1 MGMIKNFFRRAG
13 WMGGMA
19 FLIAGCSQVGIE
31 TSYTGVRV
39 PSALVD
45 QAEKEAESC
54 FLLSKKLRAADFLE
68 SLRFLR
74 KGAELRDGD
83 CCIQYLLIAEGPDAN
98 LAQRLYARL
107 FLESLLEKGAIRTSA
122 GADVT
127 LDLYNQLCW
136 AWRCTEPRSPMK
148 AQQALEAMRA
158 LGLTPELARSE
169 FISRMIAE
177 GGVQADV
184 RIERTPWRMQA
195 TGMNSGWLKM
205 ASNAQYDAI
214 ASGRSTADAWAVL
227 GGTAWGGGS
236 EKLLIATSVLAFLVN
251 DQGEPSFRGRF
262 LWLRNCGTASVYYSS
277 TTTGHA
283 NQELGPGMEALQ
295 PVDRHSLDEN
305 QVTTG
310 IPIMI
315 RFRPA
320 H

>member
-1 MGMIKNFFRRAG
+1 MGMIKTFFRRAG
-13 WMGGMA
+13 GLA
-19 FLIAGCSQVGIE
+19 FLIAGCSQVGTE
-31 TSYTGVRV
+31 TRYAGVRV

-54 FLLSKKLRAADFLE
+54 SLLSKKLRAADFLE

-83 CCIQYLLIAEGPDAN
+83 CCIQYLLLAEGADAN

-136 AWRCTEPRSPMK
+136 AWSCTEPRSPMK
-148 AQQALEAMRA
+148 AQQALKAMRD

-169 FISRMIAE
+169 FISQMIAD
-177 GGVQADV
+177 GGARADV
-184 RIERTPWRMQA
+184 RTERTPWRLI
-195 TGMNSGWLKM
+195 GMNSAWLKM
-205 ASNAQYDAI
+205 ASNAHDAI
-214 ASGRSTADAWAVL
+214 APGRSAADAWAVL

-277 TTTGHA
+277 TATGHA

-295 PVDRHSLDEN
+295 PIDRHSLDEN

-315 RFRPA
+315 RFRSA